1 MIGVTNL
8 SGPIVSW
15 LITKFGLRA
24 VSISGAIIS
33 CVALFLSTMSPN
45 VISLMIIYGII
56 GGFGAGM
63 IYLTSIIIVGYYFE
77 SKRALATGIAVCGT
91 GVGSIIVPP
100 LANHIFAYFDSLT
113 SVIMLFGGM
122 FFSCI
127 IFGCLM
133 KPLDIEKIPDESE
146 QKKETKLFGCI
157 KKFFESKE
165 RSDQSEKG
173 KRTPLATKPEK
184 DNKSPNEK
192 FNGTLLKNTIFIS
205 LCLCYSVGTLG
216 MYVPYIFLPNMAE
229 LRGIPKK
236 KSDYLLSIIGM
247 CAI

>member
-1 MIGVTNL
+1 
-8 SGPIVSW
+8 
-15 LITKFGLRA
+15 
-24 VSISGAIIS
+24 
-33 CVALFLSTMSPN
+33 
-45 VISLMIIYGII
+45 MIIYGII

-100 LANHIFAYFDSLT
+100 LSNHIFTHFDSLT

-122 FFSCI
+122 FLSCI

-133 KPLDIEKIPDESE
+133 KPLDVEK
-146 QKKETKLFGCI
+146 
-157 KKFFESKE
+157 
-165 RSDQSEKG
+165 SEKG
-173 KRTPLATKPEK
+173 KKTPMDTKQEK
-184 DNKSPNEK
+184 DIKSNEVSDEK

-229 LRGIPKK
+229 LRGISKE

>member
-15 LITKFGLRA
+15 LIKRFGLRA
-24 VSISGAIIS
+24 VSISGAMIS
-33 CVALFLSTMSPN
+33 SIALFLSTMSPN
-45 VISLMIIYGII
+45 VIFLMIIYGII

-100 LANHIFAYFDSLT
+100 LANHIFTHFDSLT

-122 FFSCI
+122 FLSCI
-127 IFGCLM
+127 IFVCLM
-133 KPLDIEKIPDESE
+133 KPLDVEK
-146 QKKETKLFGCI
+146 
-157 KKFFESKE
+157 
-165 RSDQSEKG
+165 SEKG
-173 KRTPLATKPEK
+173 KKTPMDTKQEK
-184 DNKSPNEK
+184 DIKSNEVSDEK

-229 LRGIPKK
+229 LRGISKD